1 MKKFLTLTLLA
12 GAAVLLAAC
21 GKLNFDS
28 GSSSTSGTKTGSY
41 QTTGTVD
48 NSMYQGVIK
57 NGRYQTSSA
66 RGLTLQQNDQRE
78 NNFNIKSM
86 ESGLENLAK
95 AQFPTDKYSLTAFG
109 IWCNLISNSDICKG
123 SAHHHFMVSSPGTI
137 RVKLLFWDTVLRQIS
152 SRRCMLPN
160 RTRR

>member
-48 NSMYQGVIK
+48 NSMY
-57 NGRYQTSSA
+57 
-66 RGLTLQQNDQRE
+66 
-78 NNFNIKSM
+78 
-86 ESGLENLAK
+86 
-95 AQFPTDKYSLTAFG
+95 
-109 IWCNLISNSDICKG
+109 
-123 SAHHHFMVSSPGTI
+123 
-137 RVKLLFWDTVLRQIS
+137 
-152 SRRCMLPN
+152 
-160 RTRR
+160 

>member
-48 NSMYQGVIK
+48 SSMYQGVIK

-66 RGLTLQQNDQRE
+66 RGLTLQQNDQGE

-86 ESGLENLAK
+86 ESGLENLR
-95 AQFPTDKYSLTAFG
+95 QSTV
-109 IWCNLISNSDICKG
+109 SN
-123 SAHHHFMVSSPGTI
+123 
-137 RVKLLFWDTVLRQIS
+137 
-152 SRRCMLPN
+152 
-160 RTRR
+160 